1 MRAMATV
8 THYARPDSIAEA
20 LRLLERPAAVVLAGG
35 TRLNP
40 ARPEEPVEV
49 VDLQALGLN
58 RIERAAPAA
67 LRIGAMVT
75 LQQLAEA
82 PAAPPVVREAAR
94 RELPSTLRA
103 QATVGGA
110 VASAD
115 AESELLAT
123 LLVHRAVLH
132 VAGPPQKTET
142 ITLEGLFAAPSR
154 LRGRIITSI
163 TIATDGR
170 SAVARTGRT
179 RADRP
184 IVAVAARVVP
194 GAEPLLAASGVAPT
208 PILLEPGVE
217 LRPPTDFRGSAD
229 YRRALVEILSRRALE
244 SAT

>member
-1 MRAMATV
+1 MATV
-8 THYARPDSIAEA
+8 THYARPGSIAAA
-20 LRLLERPAAVVLAGG
+20 LRLLERPTAVALAGG
-35 TRLNP
+35 TRLIP
-40 ARPEEPVEV
+40 TRGGEPVEV
-49 VDLQALGLN
+49 VDLQALGLT
-58 RIERAAPAA
+58 RIEPVSPASI
-67 LRIGAMVT
+67 RIGAMVT

-82 PAAPPVVREAAR
+82 PAAPGVVREAAR

-103 QATVGGA
+103 QATIGGA
-110 VASAD
+110 IASAD

-132 VAGPPQKTET
+132 VAGPGQTEET
-142 ITLEGLFAAPSR
+142 IALEGLFTALPR

-184 IVAVAARVVP
+184 IVAVAARIAP

-217 LRPPTDFRGSAD
+217 LRPPADFRGSAD
-229 YRRALVEILSRRALE
+229 YRRALVEILGRRALE
-244 SAT
+244 GAT

>member
-1 MRAMATV
+1 MATV
-8 THYARPDSIAEA
+8 THYARPGSIAEA
-20 LRLLERPAAVVLAGG
+20 LSLLERPAAVALAGG

-40 ARPEEPVEV
+40 SRGDEPVEV
-49 VDLQALGLN
+49 VDLQALGLD
-58 RIERAAPAA
+58 RIEPVSPAA
-67 LRIGAMVT
+67 IRIGAMVT
-75 LQQLAEA
+75 LQQLADA
-82 PAAPPVVREAAR
+82 PAAPLVVREAAR

-110 VASAD
+110 IASAD

-132 VAGPPQKTET
+132 LVGPAEAEES
-142 ITLEGLFAAPSR
+142 IALESHLAALRRP
-154 LRGRIITSI
+154 RGRLITSI
-163 TIATDGR
+163 TIASDGT

-194 GAEPLLAASGVAPT
+194 GAAPLLAASGVART
-208 PILLEPGVE
+208 PILLEPGAE
-217 LRPPTDFRGSAD
+217 LRPPADFRGSAD
-229 YRRALVEILSRRALE
+229 YRRALVEILGRRALE